1 MLLNFRKFTDLFAG
15 LKSLTFLF
23 LFYYSI
29 LVLLRI
35 EFHNLFNF
43 ILYEVIMVSKKD
55 YIIELMLDF
64 VIVYFFN
71 YIVNK

>member
-1 MLLNFRKFTDLFAG
+1 MLLNFRKFTDLG

-23 LFYYSI
+23 LFYSSK

-43 ILYEVIMVSKKD
+43 ILYEVIVISKKD

-64 VIVYFFN
+64 VIVYFL
-71 YIVNK
+71 II

>member
-71 YIVNK
+71 YIVK